1 MDSFKKTIKIDRLL
15 KDLFRK
21 KQWEDKLGLH
31 SVFDTW
37 PELVGDGIASRS
49 WPHLIRGTVL
59 WVNVSDSV
67 WMQQLHLQKM
77 ELLDKINRSLPG
89 KEKISDI
96 RFQLNTKAGQ
106 QKSAG
111 NHNIKKVELRPVD
124 PDKLNSFQRLVS
136 SISDDEIKG
145 RLLRLWTKTHQRP
158 VLPKD
163 DE

>member
-1 MDSFKKTIKIDRLL
+1 MDSFKKTIKIDNLL

-21 KQWEDKLGLH
+21 KQWEVKLELY
-31 SVFDTW
+31 SVFETW
-37 PELVGDGIASRS
+37 PQLVGDVIAARTC
-49 WPHLIRGTVL
+49 PHLIRGTVL

-77 ELLDKINRSLPG
+77 ELLDKINCSLPG

-96 RFQLNTKAGQ
+96 RFQLNTSAGQ
-106 QKSAG
+106 QKVAG
-111 NHNIKKVELRPVD
+111 NHNEKKVELRPVD
-124 PDKLNSFQRLVS
+124 PDELKSFQRLVS
-136 SISDDEIKG
+136 SIGDDEIKG

-158 VLPKD
+158 VSPE